1 MMPPLKKTAEEIKN
15 RYKYEIDISD
25 DWKTG
30 HRIYDLFFG
39 KFGVSIDKY
48 NFKEKIINLIEI
60 IRNNNTKKD
69 KALLKSYEEK
79 LVEIADSINKIMEK
93 IKEEYRSM
101 GTILYNLTN
110 SCKDN
115 IDKLNVLNTY
125 KRICTEILDKEAEK
139 YIKYEKIFLTFN
151 DDIMDINNK
160 LNLDS

>member
-1 MMPPLKKTAEEIKN
+1 M
-15 RYKYEIDISD
+15 
-25 DWKTG
+25 
-30 HRIYDLFFG
+30 
-39 KFGVSIDKY
+39 SIDKY

-79 LVEIADSINKIMEK
+79 LVEIADSINKIMKK
-93 IKEEYRSM
+93 IQEEYRSM

-160 LNLDS
+160 LNLDY